1 MTTGIVVPCFDEAAR
16 FDAEAFTQLAEL
28 VDLLVLVDDGSRD
41 GTSELLDAFAATA
54 GEGNVEVIHLDHNG
68 GKGEAVRLGMQHA
81 VAAGATIVGY
91 FDADFATP
99 VSELERLLAVLTKD
113 PQLEAVLASRV
124 ALLGH
129 SIQRKPTRHYLGR
142 LYATAASLALGVAV
156 YDTQCGAKLFRVG
169 GALRQAL
176 TERFPD
182 RWSFDVE
189 LLARLLHPTPGV
201 QPVGTDQIVEL
212 PLTEWRDVGGSKL
225 HLLPAARSLLAL
237 AAVHRRLA
245 SRRKVMPASSGAVD
259 GAGRRSPTG

>member
-1 MTTGIVVPCFDEAAR
+1 MTTAIVVPCFDEANR
-16 FDAEAFTQLAEL
+16 FDVESFAQLADL
-28 VDLLVLVDDGSRD
+28 VDLLVLVDDGSTDR
-41 GTSELLDAFAATA
+41 TPALLDAFAAMPRTSA
-54 GEGNVEVIHLDHNG
+54 VAVRHLDRNG
-68 GKGEAVRLGMQHA
+68 GKAEAVRAGMQQA
-81 VAAGATIVGY
+81 VAGGASIIGY

-99 VSELERLLAVLTKD
+99 VPELERLLAVITKD

-156 YDTQCGAKLFRVG
+156 YDTQCGAKLFRTSE
-169 GALRQAL
+169 ALRAAIV
-176 TERFPD
+176 EPFPD

-189 LLARLLHPTPGV
+189 LLARLLHPAAGV
-201 QPVGTDQIVEL
+201 PPVVPDQIIEV

-237 AAVHRRLA
+237 AGVRRRVTA
-245 SRRKVMPASSGAVD
+245 RRDVTPASGGDAD
-259 GAGRRSPTG
+259 GAGR